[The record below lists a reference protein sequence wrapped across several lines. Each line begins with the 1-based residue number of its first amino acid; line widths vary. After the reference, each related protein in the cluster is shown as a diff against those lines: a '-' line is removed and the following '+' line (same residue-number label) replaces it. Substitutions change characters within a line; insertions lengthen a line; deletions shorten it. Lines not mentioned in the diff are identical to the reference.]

1 MAGKET
7 SVAGRT
13 GDKSTNQSRQR
24 SKSPLVNPKSSKGYS
39 NGNTGQLKVAAHRN
53 RNKKEKGL
61 NHNSVR
67 KSEDKRLKQADHSNV
82 AEKSVTSRS
91 RKPKMKESGNDA
103 ETLVN
108 GVNNANYTAKDVPK
122 TESNISIPAEASDTI
137 QVPTREVKIDYSSI
151 VIPKEPPLVKKK
163 IAKWQKL
170 NSKLMNLSLHE
181 SAKIERNCGIK
192 VIPGQHR
199 VLDAIESLKSQY
211 SHDTLLKL
219 IRLHRAENV
228 IELMVLNEDYEL
240 ILLALETL
248 KNIQETE
255 IFYLLKHVLDLPDL
269 PQEPVVE
276 DEMQES
282 KIPRKRTETIKEQ
295 LLYKV
300 FNYPVQKLE
309 WARLLSTLQPG
320 QIEQLLT
327 FIHKVLLDNS
337 KFSLW
342 FLWYDYPFLYQHK
355 QYFDHQYD
363 NFVIT
368 LCMFELVIDSNLV
381 KIKHSVEL
389 QQLVVDLKNKVCA
402 DLENWVQM
410 DRLRGPLEGIFGR
423 RIAKA
428 RGVQP
433 YVVEVMEL

>member
-1 MAGKET
+1 MAKET

-13 GDKSTNQSRQR
+13 GDKSTKQSKQR
-24 SKSPLVNPKSSKGYS
+24 SKSPLVNPKSSKGHS
-39 NGNTGQLKVAAHRN
+39 NGNTGQQNLAAHRN
-53 RNKKEKGL
+53 RIKKEKGL
-61 NHNSVR
+61 NHNLVS
-67 KSEDKRLKQADHSNV
+67 KSEDKSLNQTDHSNV
-82 AEKSVTSRS
+82 PEKSVTSKS
-91 RKPKMKESGNDA
+91 RKPKMKEAGNDA

-108 GVNNANYTAKDVPK
+108 GVNNTNYDVKDVAK
-122 TESNISIPAEASDTI
+122 AESNISIHAEKSDTI
-137 QVPTREVKIDYSSI
+137 QVATREVKIDYSAI

-163 IAKWQKL
+163 LAKWQKL

-211 SHDTLLKL
+211 SHDTLLNL
-219 IRLHRAENV
+219 IKLHRAENV

-255 IFYLLKHVLDLPDL
+255 LFYLLQHVLEIPDL
-269 PQEPVVE
+269 PQEPMVV

-282 KIPRKRTETIKEQ
+282 KIPRTRTETIKEQ
-295 LLYKV
+295 VLYKV

-309 WARLLSTLQPG
+309 WARLLSTLQPDHLK
-320 QIEQLLT
+320 QLLI

-368 LCMFELVIDSNLV
+368 LGIFELVIDSNLV
-381 KIKHSVEL
+381 KIKHSIEL
-389 QQLVVDLKNKVCA
+389 QQLVVDLKTKVCD
-402 DLENWVQM
+402 DLENWAKM

-428 RGVQP
+428 KGVKP
-433 YVVEVMEL
+433 YVVEEMEL